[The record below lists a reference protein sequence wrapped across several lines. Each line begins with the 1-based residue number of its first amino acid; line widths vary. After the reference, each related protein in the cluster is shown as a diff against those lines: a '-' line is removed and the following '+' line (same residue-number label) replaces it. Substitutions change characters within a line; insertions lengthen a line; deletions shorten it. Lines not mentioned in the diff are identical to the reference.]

1 VNSICLPEKFV
12 TANVYLE
19 DAMRKFLLLAG
30 FSVFALSFSACAQTV
45 VEDEPVELSKAEESA
60 SAMSSDRMGEII
72 QKFDEDATI
81 EDNRI
86 TFKVRERDLL
96 IVFDN
101 NADRMRIV
109 TPIIQAAAVPESV
122 HERMLQANFDAVLD
136 SRYAIANELVWAVFI
151 HRLSTLNEDD
161 LMSGIAQTYAAA
173 QTFGSAYTS
182 GVIVFGGGDS
192 NSLHEELLEE
202 LENKPKKEDQGI

>member
-1 VNSICLPEKFV
+1 
-12 TANVYLE
+12 
-19 DAMRKFLLLAG
+19 MRKFLLLAG

-45 VEDEPVELSKAEESA
+45 AEDEPVESSKAEESA